1 MKEQIVEQ
9 LLQYFATAN
18 AFGEPEVL
26 FPAVSDILMREY
38 RSSLFEVRLL
48 DSRSMKL
55 SAVESFS
62 AGIRNGEFRHTH
74 GSALCDF
81 EIDLSRAPLFRTALY
96 SRSVEH
102 IREPDNVEL
111 LIREYVESAGAAP
124 EDLDSDGF
132 VVSVAPTIAEFLLI
146 PLRFSSETIGLL
158 VVAHNEEISPSDT
171 MTWRYVAHV
180 VSEILFAARLALE
193 RDIYR
198 SAAELTSASV
208 AISDALGAI
217 VDVNPA
223 FLSAWGFSE
232 KRDVIGRQNGE
243 LVAEGENERDTR
255 RLMRPVDEAGGSF
268 LARRHDGTEFP
279 VTMRSRL
286 VTGAVGT
293 PPRVVLVEVA
303 PRGDEAEGE
312 PSNADPANAGA
323 GPAQLTSRE
332 IDVAE
337 MIKQGLSSKEA
348 ADKLGISERAVV
360 FHRQSLRRKLGVTG
374 SSEGLRNALLRLSG
388 IGFDK

>member
-1 MKEQIVEQ
+1 MKEHIVEQ

-48 DSRSMKL
+48 DPQSMKL
-55 SAVESFS
+55 SVVESFS
-62 AGIRNGEFRHTH
+62 ASIRNDEFRHNH

-81 EIDLSRAPLFRTALY
+81 GIDLGRAPLFRTALY

-111 LIREYVESAGAAP
+111 LIREYF
-124 EDLDSDGF
+124 DSEAF
-132 VVSVAPTIAEFLLI
+132 VASVAPTIAEFLLI
-146 PLRFSSETIGLL
+146 PLRFSAQTIGLL

-180 VSEILFAARLALE
+180 VSEILFAARLATE
-193 RDIYR
+193 RDSYR
-198 SAAELTSASV
+198 SAAELSSASV
-208 AISDALGAI
+208 AISDAFGEI

-223 FLSAWGFSE
+223 FLTAWGFSE
-232 KRDVIGRQNGE
+232 KRDVVGRHNGD
-243 LVAEGENERDTR
+243 LVAEGENERDTP
-255 RLMRPVDEAGGSF
+255 RLLRPVDEAGGSF
-268 LARRHDGTEFP
+268 LARRRDGTEFP
-279 VTMRSRL
+279 VTVRSRL
-286 VTGAVGT
+286 VTGATGT
-293 PPRVVLVEVA
+293 HSRVVLVEV
-303 PRGDEAEGE
+303 PSRGDEAEGE
-312 PSNADPANAGA
+312 PSREDSTDTGAGA
-323 GPAQLTSRE
+323 AQLTSRE

-337 MIKQGLSSKEA
+337 MIKEGLSSKEA
-348 ADKLGISERAVV
+348 AEKLGISERAVV

-374 SSEGLRNALLRLSG
+374 SPEGLRNALLRLSG
-388 IGFDK
+388 TSLDR